1 MTKKN
6 LKKKKTKSKLP
17 TNKSKVSIAKSK
29 ETDKLSNNININ
41 INTGSARGKN
51 KSQKTNK
58 KTNPQPTKA
67 NPEKYSSPYAT
78 SGIMGSLQPHY
89 IINPPQ
95 TNPQTNPNDFNN
107 QFSLLIEGQK
117 KQNNLLIEAAKQ
129 QSKLLIEASQPIEKT
144 DYYEQHFYYNNN
156 HLINDINEKTALVD
170 SINPLIPQIYDTP
183 IKTSPEF
190 GLRGGGD
197 ILVEQTPITTPDTVL
212 VPKPETNYDDEE
224 VISFPDFTDANN
236 KALQEEQTQPIA
248 ELINPMDEPELK
260 SDDIQI
266 PPELMD
272 PIPPVRKSR
281 NKKKI
286 IEWVPWELNP
296 KFEINKDG
304 RIRNAKTGELLSENA
319 ILPKNPR
326 TNPPKP
332 IYVYEKK

>member
-1 MTKKN
+1 MPKKN
-6 LKKKKTKSKLP
+6 LKKKKTKSKVP
-17 TNKSKVSIAKSK
+17 TNK
-29 ETDKLSNNININ
+29 LSNKNSVNIN
-41 INTGSARGKN
+41 INTGTSRRRR
-51 KSQKTNK
+51 KSQKTN
-58 KTNPQPTKA
+58 TNTQPTKA

-224 VISFPDFTDANN
+224 VISFPDFPDNEV
-236 KALQEEQTQPIA
+236 LQEEQTQPI
-248 ELINPMDEPELK
+248 PELLNPIEETNQK
-260 SDDIQI
+260 TDDIQI
-266 PPELMD
+266 PPELID
-272 PIPPVRKSR
+272 TIPPIRKPR

>member
-1 MTKKN
+1 MPKKN
-6 LKKKKTKSKLP
+6 LKKKKTKSKVP
-17 TNKSKVSIAKSK
+17 TNK
-29 ETDKLSNNININ
+29 LSNKNSVNIN
-41 INTGSARGKN
+41 INTGTSRRRR
-51 KSQKTNK
+51 KSQKANANT
-58 KTNPQPTKA
+58 QSTKA

-78 SGIMGSLQPHY
+78 SGIMGSLQPQ
-89 IINPPQ
+89 ITVNPQ
-95 TNPQTNPNDFNN
+95 TQTNPNDFNN

-156 HLINDINEKTALVD
+156 HLINDNNEKTALVD

-183 IKTSPEF
+183 IKTSPES

-197 ILVEQTPITTPDTVL
+197 ILVEQTPIVDTVIS
-212 VPKPETNYDDEE
+212 KPETNYDDEE
-224 VISFPDFTDANN
+224 VISFPDFANPDLN
-236 KALQEEQTQPIA
+236 DNEVLQEEQTQPIT
-248 ELINPMDEPELK
+248 ELLNPTEEPELK

-272 PIPPVRKSR
+272 PIPPVRKPR

-296 KFEINKDG
+296 NYEINKDG
-304 RIRNAKTGELLSENA
+304 RIRNAETGEILGENA
-319 ILPKNPR
+319 VLPKKPR
-326 TNPPKP
+326 NNPPKP
-332 IYVYEKK
+332 IYVYAKK